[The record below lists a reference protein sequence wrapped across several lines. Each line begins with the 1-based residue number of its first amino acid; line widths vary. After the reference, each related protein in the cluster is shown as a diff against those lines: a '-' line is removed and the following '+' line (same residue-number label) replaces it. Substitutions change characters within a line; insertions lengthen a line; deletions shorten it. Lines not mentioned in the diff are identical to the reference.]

1 MGKNIVQK
9 ILEAHLLEGEFKP
22 GKEIAIKIDQALIQD
37 ATGTMTFLQFEAM
50 SVSRVKTK
58 LAVIYVDHN
67 TIQIGPENADDH
79 KYLQTVASRYG
90 IIFSRAGN
98 GICHQVHLERFAK
111 PCETLLGA
119 DSHTPTAGGLGMI
132 GIGAGGLDVAVAMA
146 GGHFYLTCP
155 RVIKINLEG
164 KLSPWVSAKDVALKV
179 LEIFGTKGNVD
190 YAFEYGGE
198 GAEGLYVPER
208 ATITNMSA
216 ECGVTTSVFPSDAMT
231 RAFLK
236 AQGREMDWREI
247 KADEDAEY
255 DKVVNIDLSSLV
267 PLVAYPHSPDNVK
280 TVKEFE
286 GLDVDQV
293 CIGSCTNS
301 SYKDLMTVTR
311 ILRGRKVHPNVSLV
325 IAPGSRQVLEN
336 IAKEGALTD
345 LISAG
350 ARILEPACQF
360 CIGNCQSPRT
370 NAVSLRTINRNF
382 LGRSGTESAQVFL
395 VSPETAAAAAITGKI
410 TDPRELEDMG
420 IKYPQIKMPE
430 KFYIDDGMFIYPA
443 ENPEQVEIYRGP
455 NIGEPP
461 QCAPIPDAIV
471 GEVLIKVGD
480 NITTDHIIP
489 AGSRMKYR
497 SNIQKYSKF
506 VFETVDP
513 TFHDRALKNRNSG
526 KHNVIVAGFSYGQGS
541 SREHSAICPM
551 YLGVKAVIA
560 KSIERIHKA
569 NLINFG
575 IVPLTFKEP
584 SDYDNMEQGDEI
596 MIPDLRN
603 TIKHGGA
610 LTVRNVTKGTKFQV
624 GYDLTDRQKEILLAG
639 GTLEYMKKRPL
650 HNLAKR

>member
-1 MGKNIVQK
+1 M
-9 ILEAHLLEGEFKP
+9 
-22 GKEIAIKIDQALIQD
+22 
-37 ATGTMTFLQFEAM
+37 
-50 SVSRVKTK
+50 
-58 LAVIYVDHN
+58 
-67 TIQIGPENADDH
+67 
-79 KYLQTVASRYG
+79 TVA
-90 IIFSRAGN
+90 
-98 GICHQVHLERFAK
+98 
-111 PCETLLGA
+111 
-119 DSHTPTAGGLGMI
+119 
-132 GIGAGGLDVAVAMA
+132 
-146 GGHFYLTCP
+146 
-155 RVIKINLEG
+155 
-164 KLSPWVSAKDVALKV
+164 
-179 LEIFGTKGNVD
+179 
-190 YAFEYGGE
+190 
-198 GAEGLYVPER
+198 
-208 ATITNMSA
+208 
-216 ECGVTTSVFPSDAMT
+216 
-231 RAFLK
+231 
-236 AQGREMDWREI
+236 
-247 KADEDAEY
+247 
-255 DKVVNIDLSSLV
+255 
-267 PLVAYPHSPDNVK
+267 
-280 TVKEFE
+280 
-286 GLDVDQV
+286 
-293 CIGSCTNS
+293 
-301 SYKDLMTVTR
+301 R

-336 IAKEGALTD
+336 IAKEGALAD

-420 IKYPQIKMPE
+420 IKYPQIEMPE

-443 ENPEQVEIYRGP
+443 ENREQVEIYRGP

-461 QCAPIPDAIV
+461 QCTPMPDAIV

-480 NITTDHIIP
+480 NVTTDHIIP

-513 TFHDRALKNRNSG
+513 TFHDRAIKNRDSG
-526 KHNVIVAGFSYGQGS
+526 KHNVIVAGLGYGQGS

-551 YLGVKAVIA
+551 YLGVKAIIA

-575 IVPLTFKEP
+575 IAPLTFKEH
-584 SDYDNMEQGDEI
+584 SDYDNIGQGDEI

-603 TIKHGGA
+603 AIKHGGV
-610 LTVRNVTKGTKFQV
+610 LTVKNVTKGTKFQV

-639 GTLEYMKKRPL
+639 GTLEYMKNVRYIIWQKGNNMRASAL
-650 HNLAKR
+650 R